1 MKKMNGP
8 GRRKSKQRFET
19 AGAVVWE
26 WAQERTLAVPGAL
39 WHRARLVLVSV
50 LVVVAATASWVGLD
64 DRFYVYHAE
73 VTGAVRLSPEAVFR
87 ASGLQGLHILWARP
101 AQIEARI
108 LAAFPSLSRVDV
120 ACGLPA
126 RCTIAIAER
135 QPKTMW
141 DENGQLWWVDDE
153 GVVFPAE
160 GTLAEGFLVQGPLP
174 RDEDGRLDERV
185 RIALA
190 ELWASSAQVAPTLQY
205 VPGRGLLLTDARGW
219 RVFVGQGP
227 GMSRRLQILEWLAA
241 DLQARGITPRFV
253 DVRFPDAPYYSV
265 INDW

>member
-1 MKKMNGP
+1 MVLE
-8 GRRKSKQRFET
+8 RARI
-19 AGAVVWE
+19 
-26 WAQERTLAVPGAL
+26 ERTPAASGTL
-39 WHRARLVLVSV
+39 WHRVRFILVSV
-50 LVVVAATASWVGLD
+50 LIVAAAAASWVGLD

-73 VTGAVRLSPEAVFR
+73 VTGAVRVSPEEVFR

-108 LAAFPSLSRVDV
+108 LAAFPSLVSVDV
-120 ACGLPA
+120 ACRLPA
-126 RCTIAIAER
+126 RCTIAVVER

-160 GTLAEGFLVQGPLP
+160 GALAEGFLVQGPLP
-174 RDEDGRLDERV
+174 RDENGRLDERV
-185 RIALA
+185 RVAVA
-190 ELWASSAQVAPTLQY
+190 ELWASGANIAPTLQY

-227 GMSRRLQILEWLAA
+227 GMRQRLQILEWLAA